1 MSNEHPWIHMNSS
14 EFHKRCSWQVR
25 FWIIVFT
32 LFDLLLCVVVF
43 AFVGFIVLLVF
54 GFFSLCWLGAPKS
67 YPLPL
72 LQNMFFSCLG
82 MSENEVTFFRFNVT
96 ILGSKKDTS
105 CWDIPICSYIVLD
118 MCFVASM
125 LCWLAPSKTY
135 PTEIYRFTLAQKAS
149 LWHKKS
155 LQTRIYQKKRH
166 TPLTKQWRNIWKKK
180 LFAQKHVIQKFQKKQ
195 IWKKTG
201 SFVWTVGNIA
211 WRKKSKV

>member
-1 MSNEHPWIHMNSS
+1 MKNTHEHPWAMSTREFTWTPLSFINDAADKLGFGQLLSYFWFTTVCCCFCICWFHFSS
-14 EFHKRCSWQVR
+14 CFC
-25 FWIIVFT
+25 F
-32 LFDLLLCVVVF
+32 
-43 AFVGFIVLLVF
+43 FI
-54 GFFSLCWLGAPKS
+54 LCWLGAPKN

-166 TPLTKQWRNIWKKK
+166 TPLTKQWRNIWKNYLPK
-180 LFAQKHVIQKFQKKQ
+180 
-195 IWKKTG
+195 
-201 SFVWTVGNIA
+201 NM
-211 WRKKSKV
+211 